1 MAVRTPS
8 LDEKKGSEVFD
19 EHPHQKAELTL
30 LSDEE
35 RERAIAANPI
45 NPRSW
50 RSIKLYLICIVA
62 YCNSGSTGLDG
73 TLFGGINAMD
83 HFHTFIGAGKVGSEI
98 GIIITM
104 YPIGQIIGCLFAAP
118 VMDKFGRRGGMLCGS
133 LIVLIGTLLLTAA
146 QNRAMFMVGRLLSGT
161 GVAVAANAAPSYV
174 TEMSPPQWRGRMGGM
189 YNSWYYVGAIL
200 ITGIMVASGRINSE
214 WQWRLPILVS
224 LGFPIE
230 LESRRD
236 IRYTQFQALPAGIV
250 FVFVWFIPESPR
262 WLVRVGRDD
271 QARAILIK
279 YHGNGDQNSPLVEF
293 EMREIKAMCE
303 LDGSDQ
309 VWWDLRPLFRTA
321 ADRYRSYM
329 CLGMATFG
337 QLSGNGLITYFF
349 VVLLQNAGIT
359 SSNAQLV
366 LNFVMSI
373 VSFGGACTGVSLLDK
388 VGRRPLM
395 MFSTTVGAICLAV
408 VSACTAKYEESK
420 AIAQTG
426 VAFIYL
432 FNVLFSLG
440 FTPLQPLY
448 PAECLTFQTR
458 AKGMAMTTLVLN
470 LASLFN
476 TYAIP
481 IALEKIGWKTY
492 LVFVAWD
499 IFETICIYFF
509 AVETKQKTLEEM
521 AEIFEAPNPVK
532 ASLKRTIKGDRV

>member
-1 MAVRTPS
+1 MAARTPS
-8 LDEKKGSEVFD
+8 LDEKKDSEIFE
-19 EHPHQKAELTL
+19 EHSPQKPELVL

-35 RERAIAANPI
+35 RDRAIAANPI

-50 RSIKLYLICIVA
+50 RSIQLYLICIVA

-98 GIIITM
+98 GIVITM

-118 VMDKFGRRGGMLCGS
+118 VMDRFGRKGGMLCGS

-146 QNRAMFMVGRLLSGT
+146 QNKPMFMVGRLLSGT

-189 YNSWYYVGAIL
+189 YNLVLRRSHFDYWYYGCFWTNQL
-200 ITGIMVASGRINSE
+200 E
-214 WQWRLPILVS
+214 WQWRLPVL
-224 LGFPIE
+224 
-230 LESRRD
+230 
-236 IRYTQFQALPAGIV
+236 FQALPSGIV
-250 FVFVWFIPESPR
+250 FMFAWFIPESPR
-262 WLVRVGRDD
+262 WLVRVGRDE
-271 QARAILIK
+271 QARAILVK
-279 YHGNGDQNSPLVEF
+279 YHGNGDENSPLVDF
-293 EMREIKAMCE
+293 EMKEIKTMCE

-359 SSNAQLV
+359 SANSQLV
-366 LNFVMSI
+366 LNFVMSV

-426 VAFIYL
+426 VAFIFL

-481 IALEKIGWKTY
+481 ALEKIGWKTY

-499 IFETICIYFF
+499 I
-509 AVETKQKTLEEM
+509 
-521 AEIFEAPNPVK
+521 
-532 ASLKRTIKGDRV
+532 

>member
-1 MAVRTPS
+1 MAARTPS
-8 LDEKKGSEVFD
+8 PIDEKKDSEIFS
-19 EHPHQKAELTL
+19 EHSPQKAELVL

-35 RERAIAANPI
+35 RDRAIVANPI

-50 RSIKLYLICIVA
+50 RSIQLYLICIVA

-118 VMDKFGRRGGMLCGS
+118 VMDRFGRKGGMICGS
-133 LIVLIGTLLLTAA
+133 FIVLIGTLLLTAS
-146 QNRAMFMVGRLLSGT
+146 QNKAMFMVGRLLSGT

-200 ITGIMVASGRINSE
+200 ITGIMVASGRINSG
-214 WQWRLPILVS
+214 WQWRLPVL
-224 LGFPIE
+224 
-230 LESRRD
+230 
-236 IRYTQFQALPAGIV
+236 FQALPAGIV
-250 FVFVWFIPESPR
+250 FTFVWFIPESPR

-271 QARAILIK
+271 QARAILTK
-279 YHGNGDQNSPLVEF
+279 YHGNGDENSPLVDF
-293 EMREIKAMCE
+293 EMKEIKAMCE

-309 VWWDLRPLFRTA
+309 VWWDMRPLFRTA

-359 SSNAQLV
+359 SANSQLV
-366 LNFVMSI
+366 LNFVMSV

-408 VSACTAKYEESK
+408 VSACTARYEDSK

-426 VAFIYL
+426 VAFIFL

-481 IALEKIGWKTY
+481 VALEKIGWKTY

-532 ASLKRTIKGDRV
+532 ASLKRTSKESHA

>member
-1 MAVRTPS
+1 MAIRTSSP
-8 LDEKKGSEVFD
+8 LDDKKDSQDFV
-19 EHPHQKAELTL
+19 EHPPAGHAAL

-35 RERAIAANPI
+35 RDRAIAASPI
-45 NPRSW
+45 DPRSW
-50 RSIKLYLICIVA
+50 RSIQLYLICIVA

-83 HFHTFIGAGKVGSEI
+83 FFHTFIGTGKVGSGI
-98 GIIITM
+98 GIVITM

-118 VMDKFGRRGGMLCGS
+118 VMDRYGRKGGMLCGS
-133 LIVLIGTLLLTAA
+133 LIVLIGTALLTAA
-146 QNRAMFMVGRLLSGT
+146 QNRGMFMAGRLLSGV

-200 ITGIMVASGRINSE
+200 ITGIMVATGRINSD
-214 WQWRLPILVS
+214 WQWRVPVL
-224 LGFPIE
+224 
-230 LESRRD
+230 
-236 IRYTQFQALPAGIV
+236 FQALPAGIV
-250 FVFVWFIPESPR
+250 FCFSWFIPESPR

-271 QARAILIK
+271 EARAILTK
-279 YHGNGDQNSPLVEF
+279 YHGNGDPSSPLVEF
-293 EMREIKAMCE
+293 EMQEIAAMCA

-349 VVLLQNAGIT
+349 VVLLSNAGIT
-359 SSNAQLV
+359 SANSQLV
-366 LNFVMSI
+366 LNFVMSV

-395 MFSTTVGAICLAV
+395 MFSTIVGAICLAV

-426 VAFIYL
+426 VAFIFL

-532 ASLKRTIKGDRV
+532 ASLKHTTKADRV